1 MEFQLI
7 AQHGSDFDQDEPGLF
22 TNWAIGRTEDEYGLA
37 ICTGGFDWRG
47 RNVGSETPAPAPA
60 ERPAPDGSTAIEPT
74 QNIHASNGFASKAL
88 FFSEQARRQLLAQAS
103 AEFWIPPD
111 NVIALQ
117 MGAHGRLGATS
128 PIRLLPASVRQ
139 MIVHFAA
146 IPPQMPLLLESAL
159 FRSPRLVECGHN
171 SSPVVGH
178 ATFVENFDC
187 YTGGAFRCFTE
198 GDWANLV
205 VAGGAV
211 LAALTPDVSNDAET
225 WPNSDIDLFLYGLTD
240 DAARAKIDVIFQRI
254 VEAEHTTEGT
264 SRTSSVRVLRTMHTL
279 TFIREVYRGECI
291 AQNAGWN
298 LNHMC
303 RDGSGDVPI
312 VQTMAESLI
321 GGRARAEIQR
331 RNIQVILRLHSSPAE
346 VISAFDVD
354 CCALMFDGER
364 VIATDRAIQ
373 ALVTRVNLAV
383 PSRRS
388 KTYGT

>member
-1 MEFQLI
+1 M
-7 AQHGSDFDQDEPGLF
+7 
-22 TNWAIGRTEDEYGLA
+22 
-37 ICTGGFDWRG
+37 
-47 RNVGSETPAPAPA
+47 
-60 ERPAPDGSTAIEPT
+60 
-74 QNIHASNGFASKAL
+74 
-88 FFSEQARRQLLAQAS
+88 
-103 AEFWIPPD
+103 
-111 NVIALQ
+111 
-117 MGAHGRLGATS
+117 
-128 PIRLLPASVRQ
+128 
-139 MIVHFAA
+139 
-146 IPPQMPLLLESAL
+146 
-159 FRSPRLVECGHN
+159 
-171 SSPVVGH
+171 
-178 ATFVENFDC
+178 
-187 YTGGAFRCFTE
+187 
-198 GDWANLV
+198 
-205 VAGGAV
+205 
-211 LAALTPDVSNDAET
+211 LAALTPDVSNHAET

-298 LNHMC
+298 LNYMHSLNFN
-303 RDGSGDVPI
+303 REVNRGDDGGGDVPI

-388 KTYGT
+388 NTYGT